1 MALTVAAVTGN
12 DYERHQHER
21 LSLKLGFSEGWVR
34 SVIALEEGGIVQ
46 RTVLDLLRDR
56 GRGADVDAL
65 ATEKGDAFAVAVL
78 LLTGR
83 YLMHSTVVNARPG
96 ATRTVAIEP
105 VTASWISEG
114 EVVERLDLPHAIDAI
129 ERALAREAAG
139 TAKTMMKT
147 HLAWGDGHTLHA
159 IGGVDGDLV
168 GSKTWAHTAGGA
180 NPLLILWDTKTG
192 ERRAV
197 IEAFALG
204 QLRTAA
210 VSGLATRMLA
220 DPRTTIGAVIG
231 TGKQALPQAAALV
244 SVLPITSLRVQ
255 GRDAERR
262 KVRAAHVEVDLC
274 VEAVVT
280 DSVAEAV
287 DGAGVITT
295 ATRATEPFLA
305 ASMVASGAHVN
316 AIGAITPERAELY
329 ADLVDRSFV
338 VTDSVEQARALA
350 REVDGRELRSLSSL
364 VGSPR
369 PASDLTLFKAM
380 GIGLADVA
388 LGRAILEAT

>member
-1 MALTVAAVTGN
+1 MT
-12 DYERHQHER
+12 
-21 LSLKLGFSEGWVR
+21 
-34 SVIALEEGGIVQ
+34 
-46 RTVLDLLRDR
+46 
-56 GRGADVDAL
+56 
-65 ATEKGDAFAVAVL
+65 AT
-78 LLTGR
+78 
-83 YLMHSTVVNARPG
+83 
-96 ATRTVAIEP
+96 
-105 VTASWISEG
+105 WISEG
-114 EVVERLDLPHAIDAI
+114 AVIERLDLPHAIDAI

-159 IGGVDGDLV
+159 IGGLDGDLV
-168 GSKTWAHTAGGA
+168 GTKTWAHTAGGA
-180 NPLLILWDTKTG
+180 DPLLILWDSETG

-210 VSGLATRMLA
+210 MSGLATRMLA
-220 DPRTTIGAVIG
+220 DPTTAIGAVIG
-231 TGKQALPQAAALV
+231 TGKQALPQVSALV
-244 SVLPITSLRVQ
+244 SVLPITLIRVH
-255 GRDAERR
+255 GRDKERR
-262 KVRAAHVEVDLC
+262 KAMAAR
-274 VEAVVT
+274 VEADLLIEAVIA
-280 DSVAEAV
+280 DSVTEAV
-287 DGAGVITT
+287 DGVGVITT

-305 ASMVASGAHVN
+305 GSMVAPGTHVN
-316 AIGAITPERAELY
+316 AIGAITPERAELF

-350 REVDGRELRSLSSL
+350 REVDGRELHALSSL

-369 PASDLTLFKAM
+369 PAADLTLFKAM

>member
-1 MALTVAAVTGN
+1 
-12 DYERHQHER
+12 
-21 LSLKLGFSEGWVR
+21 
-34 SVIALEEGGIVQ
+34 
-46 RTVLDLLRDR
+46 
-56 GRGADVDAL
+56 
-65 ATEKGDAFAVAVL
+65 
-78 LLTGR
+78 
-83 YLMHSTVVNARPG
+83 
-96 ATRTVAIEP
+96 
-105 VTASWISEG
+105 VTATWISEG
-114 EVVERLDLPHAIDAI
+114 AVIERLDLPHAIDAI

-159 IGGVDGDLV
+159 IGGLDGDLV
-168 GSKTWAHTAGGA
+168 GTKTWAHTAGGA
-180 NPLLILWDTKTG
+180 DPLLILWDSETG

-210 VSGLATRMLA
+210 MSGLATRMLA
-220 DPRTTIGAVIG
+220 DPTTAIGAVIG
-231 TGKQALPQAAALV
+231 TGKQALPQVSALV
-244 SVLPITSLRVQ
+244 SVLPITLIRVH
-255 GRDAERR
+255 GRDKERR
-262 KVRAAHVEVDLC
+262 KAMAAR
-274 VEAVVT
+274 VEADLLIEAVIA
-280 DSVAEAV
+280 DSVTEAV
-287 DGAGVITT
+287 DGVGVITT

-305 ASMVASGAHVN
+305 GSMVAPGTHVN
-316 AIGAITPERAELY
+316 AIGAITPERAELF

-350 REVDGRELRSLSSL
+350 REVDGRELHALSSL

-369 PASDLTLFKAM
+369 PAADLTLFKAM

>member
-1 MALTVAAVTGN
+1 M
-12 DYERHQHER
+12 
-21 LSLKLGFSEGWVR
+21 
-34 SVIALEEGGIVQ
+34 
-46 RTVLDLLRDR
+46 
-56 GRGADVDAL
+56 
-65 ATEKGDAFAVAVL
+65 
-78 LLTGR
+78 
-83 YLMHSTVVNARPG
+83 
-96 ATRTVAIEP
+96 
-105 VTASWISEG
+105 TAPWISED
-114 EVVERLDLPHAIDAI
+114 EVAERLDLPGAINAI
-129 ERALAREAAG
+129 EGALERESAGAAQ
-139 TAKTMMKT
+139 TMTKA

-159 IGGVDGDLV
+159 VGGVDGDLV
-168 GSKTWAHTAGGA
+168 GTKTWAHTGGGA
-180 NPLLILWDTKTG
+180 NPLLILWDSETG

-210 VSGLATRMLA
+210 MSGLATRMLA
-220 DPRTTIGAVIG
+220 DPTTTVGAVIG
-231 TGKQALPQAAALV
+231 TGKQALPQVSALV
-244 SVLPITSLRVQ
+244 SVLPIVAMRVH
-255 GRDAERR
+255 GRDPQRR
-262 KVRAAHVEVDLC
+262 KALAAHVEGELL

-280 DSVAEAV
+280 GSVAEAV

-316 AIGAITPERAELY
+316 AIGAITPERAELH

-338 VTDSVEQARALA
+338 VTDSVDQARALA
-350 REVDGRELRSLSSL
+350 REVDGRELRALSSL

-369 PASDLTLFKAM
+369 PAADLTLFKAM

>member
-1 MALTVAAVTGN
+1 MTVN
-12 DYERHQHER
+12 
-21 LSLKLGFSEGWVR
+21 WV
-34 SVIALEEGGIVQ
+34 
-46 RTVLDLLRDR
+46 
-56 GRGADVDAL
+56 
-65 ATEKGDAFAVAVL
+65 
-78 LLTGR
+78 
-83 YLMHSTVVNARPG
+83 
-96 ATRTVAIEP
+96 
-105 VTASWISEG
+105 SEG
-114 EVVERLDLPHAIDAI
+114 EVVERLDLPNAIEAI

-159 IGGVDGDLV
+159 IGGLDGDLV
-168 GSKTWAHTAGGA
+168 GTKTWAHTAGGA
-180 NPLLILWDTKTG
+180 TPLLILWDSETG

-210 VSGLATRMLA
+210 MSGLATRMLA
-220 DPRTTIGAVIG
+220 DPTTAIGAVIG
-231 TGKQALPQAAALV
+231 TGKQALPQVSALV
-244 SVLPITSLRVQ
+244 SVLPITSIRVY
-255 GRDAERR
+255 GRDKERR
-262 KVRAAHVEVDLC
+262 KAMATRVEGELRI
-274 VEAVVT
+274 ATVVS

-305 ASMVASGAHVN
+305 GSMVASGTHVN
-316 AIGAITPERAELY
+316 AIGAITPERAELF

-338 VTDSVEQARALA
+338 ATDSVEQARALA
-350 REVDGRELRSLSSL
+350 REVDGRELRALSSL

-369 PASDLTLFKAM
+369 PAADVTLFKAM

>member
-1 MALTVAAVTGN
+1 VTVN
-12 DYERHQHER
+12 
-21 LSLKLGFSEGWVR
+21 WV
-34 SVIALEEGGIVQ
+34 
-46 RTVLDLLRDR
+46 
-56 GRGADVDAL
+56 
-65 ATEKGDAFAVAVL
+65 
-78 LLTGR
+78 
-83 YLMHSTVVNARPG
+83 
-96 ATRTVAIEP
+96 
-105 VTASWISEG
+105 SEG
-114 EVVERLDLPHAIDAI
+114 EVVERLDLPNAIEAI

-159 IGGVDGDLV
+159 IGGLDGDLV
-168 GSKTWAHTAGGA
+168 GTKTWAHTAGGA
-180 NPLLILWDTKTG
+180 TPLLILWDSETG

-210 VSGLATRMLA
+210 MSGLATRMLA
-220 DPRTTIGAVIG
+220 DPTTAIGAVIG
-231 TGKQALPQAAALV
+231 TGKQALPQVSALV
-244 SVLPITSLRVQ
+244 SVLPITSIRVY
-255 GRDAERR
+255 GRDKERR
-262 KVRAAHVEVDLC
+262 KAMATRVEGELRI
-274 VEAVVT
+274 ATVVS

-305 ASMVASGAHVN
+305 GSMVASGTHVN
-316 AIGAITPERAELY
+316 AIGAITPERAELF

-338 VTDSVEQARALA
+338 ATDSVEQARALA
-350 REVDGRELRSLSSL
+350 REVDGRELRALSSL

-369 PASDLTLFKAM
+369 PAADVTLFKAM